1 MVGMSETTNSPTPI
15 EVPVRTRG
23 WQSMVM
29 VVCAG
34 FMCLAQ
40 TAFAAQRFGQDSAV
54 YVWMVFCMLVAF
66 AIGFLLLARS
76 RYPRATF
83 VAACVVVLVF
93 PYDPILALMA
103 LTALLAR
110 RNDMKTTVRAIV
122 AGGFVTLAAQVRDAL
137 RPPEASIWH
146 MVFAKPDTGS
156 QYGTD
161 LIMLADD
168 RTIVITAVVAAL
180 LELAIATL
188 AGLHIRSRALASLAT
203 AKADAA
209 DAQVAQLKTAIDSQ
223 QLAEQTGRIAEKTE
237 EIRKQAAG
245 ALDEAHSVIDMLR
258 HPEQA
263 REQLAPS
270 DETSL
275 TRESLDALI
284 GDARAAG
291 MRLNTWIDI
300 QQLGQLNRETGKI
313 AYRSLQEG
321 LTNASR
327 HAPGSPVSLE
337 LTANPTAGV
346 HAHVSNPTIPANGT
360 HLDTNAKDMSR
371 TGAGLPGLAERVR
384 QSGGTC
390 RFGFDPQHT
399 FHMDVQLPWVE

>member
-83 VAACVVVLVF
+83 VAACVVMLVF

-168 RTIVITAVVAAL
+168 RTIVITAIVAAL

-209 DAQVAQLKTAIDSQ
+209 DAQVAQLKTTIDSQ

>member
-1 MVGMSETTNSPTPI
+1 
-15 EVPVRTRG
+15 
-23 WQSMVM
+23 MVM

-122 AGGFVTLAAQVRDAL
+122 AGSFVTLAAQVRDAL

-168 RTIVITAVVAAL
+168 R
-180 LELAIATL
+180 
-188 AGLHIRSRALASLAT
+188 
-203 AKADAA
+203 
-209 DAQVAQLKTAIDSQ
+209 
-223 QLAEQTGRIAEKTE
+223 
-237 EIRKQAAG
+237 
-245 ALDEAHSVIDMLR
+245 
-258 HPEQA
+258 
-263 REQLAPS
+263 PS
-270 DETSL
+270 S
-275 TRESLDALI
+275 
-284 GDARAAG
+284 
-291 MRLNTWIDI
+291 
-300 QQLGQLNRETGKI
+300 
-313 AYRSLQEG
+313 
-321 LTNASR
+321 
-327 HAPGSPVSLE
+327 SP
-337 LTANPTAGV
+337 
-346 HAHVSNPTIPANGT
+346 
-360 HLDTNAKDMSR
+360 R
-371 TGAGLPGLAERVR
+371 
-384 QSGGTC
+384 
-390 RFGFDPQHT
+390 
-399 FHMDVQLPWVE
+399 

>member
-1 MVGMSETTNSPTPI
+1 
-15 EVPVRTRG
+15 
-23 WQSMVM
+23 
-29 VVCAG
+29 
-34 FMCLAQ
+34 
-40 TAFAAQRFGQDSAV
+40 
-54 YVWMVFCMLVAF
+54 
-66 AIGFLLLARS
+66 
-76 RYPRATF
+76 
-83 VAACVVVLVF
+83 
-93 PYDPILALMA
+93 MA

-110 RNDMKTTVRAIV
+110 RNDTRTTVRAIA
-122 AGGFVTLAAQVRDAL
+122 AGGFVTLVAQVRDTL

-161 LIMLADD
+161 LVMLADE
-168 RTIVITAVVAAL
+168 RTIVVTAVVAAL

-188 AGLHIRSRALASLAT
+188 AGLHIRSRAWHRWQRPRRTRRMRRWLNSKPRSTVSSWPTQSRPKRMTRSPIRYPCWALNASALQAESKRLV
-203 AKADAA
+203 AEAESMDAH
-209 DAQVAQLKTAIDSQ
+209 

-399 FHMDVQLPWVE
+399 FHMDVQLPWLSEQQREQQRQTDNSWRDR

>member
-1 MVGMSETTNSPTPI
+1 
-15 EVPVRTRG
+15 
-23 WQSMVM
+23 
-29 VVCAG
+29 
-34 FMCLAQ
+34 
-40 TAFAAQRFGQDSAV
+40 
-54 YVWMVFCMLVAF
+54 MVFCVLLSFVV
-66 AIGFLLLARS
+66 GLLLLARS
-76 RYPRATF
+76 RYPHATF
-83 VAACVVVLVF
+83 VAACVAVLVF
-93 PYDPILALMA
+93 PYDSTIALMA

-110 RNDMKTTVRAIV
+110 RNDTRTTVRAIA
-122 AGGFVTLAAQVRDAL
+122 AGGFVTLVAQVRDTL

-161 LIMLADD
+161 LVMLADE
-168 RTIVITAVVAAL
+168 RTIVVTAVVAAL

>member
-137 RPPEASIWH
+137 RL
-146 MVFAKPDTGS
+146 V
-156 QYGTD
+156 
-161 LIMLADD
+161 
-168 RTIVITAVVAAL
+168 AVVAQEL
-180 LELAIATL
+180 LDGLPRRYAT
-188 AGLHIRSRALASLAT
+188 RC
-203 AKADAA
+203 
-209 DAQVAQLKTAIDSQ
+209 
-223 QLAEQTGRIAEKTE
+223 GR
-237 EIRKQAAG
+237 R
-245 ALDEAHSVIDMLR
+245 R
-258 HPEQA
+258 HPSGIWCS
-263 REQLAPS
+263 P
-270 DETSL
+270 
-275 TRESLDALI
+275 
-284 GDARAAG
+284 
-291 MRLNTWIDI
+291 
-300 QQLGQLNRETGKI
+300 NR
-313 AYRSLQEG
+313 
-321 LTNASR
+321 
-327 HAPGSPVSLE
+327 
-337 LTANPTAGV
+337 
-346 HAHVSNPTIPANGT
+346 IPAANM
-360 HLDTNAKDMSR
+360 AP
-371 TGAGLPGLAERVR
+371 A
-384 QSGGTC
+384 
-390 RFGFDPQHT
+390 
-399 FHMDVQLPWVE
+399 